1 MHRSTAALVLAI
13 ALGSAGPLRADG
25 MPWDA
30 DQALLKQA
38 WSAMQSQGI
47 QSVAPF
53 APRIEQA
60 LTDAQLTY
68 RIGDTTYV
76 LVDGVGEG
84 MIASTVASSGKNA
97 SGTTVTIDSPYPML
111 GLLLGSYYDEIG
123 KSDDAVRVIDLALSK
138 HAVGGVDVGDMRPP
152 LMVERGEALV
162 QLKRVD
168 EALKSF
174 DGALAEKD
182 LDPSLRAHALRG
194 RGYALTELG
203 RLDDAEA
210 AYRES
215 LKDEPGSATAKH
227 ELDYIARLKAGKTPT
242 QGELTP
248 LQKPKPSP
256 APVRRHIAECTH
268 KSCAPPASSEARP
281 ARAKLRGPRPGFARL
296 RALRRG
302 RLRCCAA

>member
-138 HAVGGVDVGDMRPP
+138 HAVGGIDRGAEVVRRRTRGKRPRSEPSRARVARTWLCPDRAGPTGRRRGSLQGVSEGRAGKRDRQARTRLHSAVEGGKDSDAGRVDTPSEAEAVAALIRKRAAPRGMRPQDRP
-152 LMVERGEALV
+152 
-162 QLKRVD
+162 
-168 EALKSF
+168 
-174 DGALAEKD
+174 
-182 LDPSLRAHALRG
+182 
-194 RGYALTELG
+194 
-203 RLDDAEA
+203 
-210 AYRES
+210 
-215 LKDEPGSATAKH
+215 
-227 ELDYIARLKAGKTPT
+227 TP
-242 QGELTP
+242 
-248 LQKPKPSP
+248 
-256 APVRRHIAECTH
+256 
-268 KSCAPPASSEARP
+268 
-281 ARAKLRGPRPGFARL
+281 
-296 RALRRG
+296 
-302 RLRCCAA
+302 